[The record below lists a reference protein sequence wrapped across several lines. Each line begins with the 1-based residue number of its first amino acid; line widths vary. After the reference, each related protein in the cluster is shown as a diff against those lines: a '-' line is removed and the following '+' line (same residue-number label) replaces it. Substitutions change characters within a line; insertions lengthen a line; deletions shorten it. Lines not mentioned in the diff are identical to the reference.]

1 MTRQPSSALA
11 PEIHSGAAE
20 AAYYQ
25 RVADRLARLQALTA
39 ALARART
46 LTEVADVIIDQALP
60 SLDAEVGVVAVLS
73 EDGTALRNIGFK
85 GVPVDTEEAWREYSV
100 DSPVPVAEAARL
112 REPVIV
118 TTIAERNR
126 RYPVLAQVHGVEQG
140 GAVTTFPLLV
150 DGRLLGALG
159 FCFPCSREFD
169 HDDLAFLQAL
179 ADQCAL
185 AVERAQL
192 SALACREIE
201 VRRRSE
207 EMLRESQ
214 DRLRQSALRKDEFL
228 AMLAHELRNPL
239 APIRNAAEVLRQIG
253 TSDPRISR
261 MRDII
266 DRQSAHMS
274 RIVDDLLDV
283 SRVSRGRLLLRK
295 APLDLVELVRATVS
309 DHRAMLEAAGLTL
322 EVSLP
327 QRTAWVVADA
337 TRLSQALA
345 NLLHNSQKFTDPGGK
360 VGITLALDESGE
372 SVEVDVSDSGM
383 GMAPEVVAQV
393 FEPFM
398 QADGTLDRSRGGL
411 GLGLALVKGLVEL
424 HGGSV
429 SARSAGPGRG
439 SSFTLR
445 LPLQSAPGAQDVAHA
460 LRSAPPALAS
470 AQSSSA

>member
-1 MTRQPSSALA
+1 MTRKPSSDL
-11 PEIHSGAAE
+11 PSGGKADIADV
-20 AAYYQ
+20 ADIKYYQ
-25 RVADRLARLQALTA
+25 RVADRLARLQTLTA

-60 SLDAEVGVVAVLS
+60 ALDAEVGVVAVLS
-73 EDGTALRNIGFK
+73 EDGKSLRNIGFK

-112 REPVIV
+112 REPIIV
-118 TTIAERNR
+118 TTIEERNR
-126 RYPVLAQVHGVEQG
+126 RYPVLAQVHGVAMG

-150 DGRLLGALG
+150 DGWLLGVLG

-169 HDDLAFLQAL
+169 QDDLAFLQAL
-179 ADQCAL
+179 ADQCAQ
-185 AVERAQL
+185 AVERSRL
-192 SALACREIE
+192 YDVACREIE

-214 DRLRQSALRKDEFL
+214 DRLRQSARRKDEFL

-239 APIRNAAEVLRQIG
+239 APIRNAAEVLRQVG

-266 DRQSAHMS
+266 DRQSSHMA

-283 SRVSRGRLLLRK
+283 SRVARGRLLLRK
-295 APLDLVELVRATVS
+295 APLDLRELVMATVS
-309 DHRAMLEAAGLTL
+309 DHRTMLEAAGLTL

-327 QRTAWVVADA
+327 RQSAWILADA
-337 TRLSQALA
+337 TRVSQAIA

-360 VGITLALDESGE
+360 VGITLAVDESGE
-372 SVEVDVSDSGM
+372 SVEVCVSDSGM
-383 GMAPEVVAQV
+383 GMGPEVVAHV

-398 QADGTLDRSRGGL
+398 QADRTLDRSRGGL
-411 GLGLALVKGLVEL
+411 GLGLALVQGLVEL

-445 LPLQSAPGAQDVAHA
+445 LPLHTAPETQDIASAPQ
-460 LRSAPPALAS
+460 ALAS
-470 AQSSSA
+470 A